1 MKIRMLQSMTAA
13 NDVGHLA
20 AGKTYDV
27 PDTLGAELVERG
39 WAQLA
44 GKTKAAAPPAKEE

>member
-1 MKIRMLQSMTAA
+1 MKIRMLQSLTAA

-20 AGKTYDV
+20 AGETYDV
-27 PDTLGAELVERG
+27 PDSLGAELVERG

-44 GKTKAAAPPAKEE
+44 KKADKAPPAKEE

>member
-20 AGKTYDV
+20 AGETYDV

-39 WAQLA
+39 WAQA
-44 GKTKAAAPPAKEE
+44 VRKKAAAPPAKET